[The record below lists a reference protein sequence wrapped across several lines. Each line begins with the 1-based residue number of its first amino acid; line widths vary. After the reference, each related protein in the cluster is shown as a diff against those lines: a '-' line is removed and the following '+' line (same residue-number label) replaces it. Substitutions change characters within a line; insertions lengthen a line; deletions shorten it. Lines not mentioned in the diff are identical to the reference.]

1 MKKQLLALLCAL
13 MLLLTGCKTAPQTEA
28 ACWSYF
34 DTLVRLQA
42 SGRQSQAEKIAQP
55 LLARLD
61 AAFDRYTD
69 SPGISGLYALNHA
82 QGAWTK
88 VEPELMELL
97 LLCRDWYA

>member
-13 MLLLTGCKTAPQTEA
+13 MMLLTGCKTAPQTEA

-42 SGRQSQAEKIAQP
+42 PGRQSQAEKITQP

-69 SPGISGLYALNHA
+69 SPG
-82 QGAWTK
+82 
-88 VEPELMELL
+88 PP
-97 LLCRDWYA
+97 RR